1 MSYFWSS
8 SKPSKPSDT
17 QIMISMLEHQAGII
31 NKMALEI
38 KQINELVSKLTGKP
52 KYIAPKPIDINDSD
66 LFKLDLDE
74 FIEQCL
80 TDADHCVIADS
91 DEEDV
96 KELTVTSK

>member
-1 MSYFWSS
+1 MSGYFWSS
-8 SKPSKPSDT
+8 SKPTDT
-17 QIMISMLEHQAGII
+17 QLILATLEQQADTI

-66 LFKLDLDE
+66 LFKMDLDE